1 MENAAYLFAVY
12 SIVWA
17 SVFGYLFYLYQKQR
31 KLRRKIDSL
40 RKAVGKQD
48 KG

>member
-17 SVFGYLFYLYQKQR
+17 TVFGYLFYLYRKQR
-31 KLRRKIDSL
+31 KLRQEIDTL
-40 RKAVGKQD
+40 RKSVGKQD
-48 KG
+48 KD

>member
-1 MENAAYLFAVY
+1 MENSAYLFAVY

-17 SVFGYLFYLYQKQR
+17 AVFGYLFYLYRKQR
-31 KLRRKIDSL
+31 KLRREIDTL

-48 KG
+48 KD